1 MNWSTKEAIKH
12 CISNRGWTPIHPK
25 LINKI
30 EDISEKT
37 KTVIFQLPNSNLEI
51 GIRFEGKKNVSCY
64 VPFRSKNGRPFPD
77 ENVSEIHSDIHINV
91 LYPRPEKKGKSGKG
105 ISNSVFNHA
114 PSLHPDKKPRLI
126 DARSKEAFVALLSW
140 LLSENISIGDDIKNE
155 VLTNELSLPTNDNE
169 KKQHRKLT
177 LDDLE
182 KRLARQR
189 EVGSLGENVA
199 FRHEYLRLSLLG
211 CDNPNNY
218 IKKHT
223 EDDVGAGYD
232 LSSEFNAIKRFIE
245 VKSSVISNE
254 SFFLSENE
262 KITLAELGESAYIYL
277 VKIDDLDQKN
287 SMVVNEIRN
296 PMTDPKLIL
305 EPVAY
310 KVTVNKD

>member
-1 MNWSTKEAIKH
+1 MNWSTKEAIKY

-30 EDISEKT
+30 EDIPEKT
-37 KTVIFQLPNSNLEI
+37 RTVIFGLPNSHLAI
-51 GIRFEGKKNVSCY
+51 GIPFDRIEMVSCY
-64 VPFRSKNGRPFPD
+64 VPFTSKNGKFFPD
-77 ENVSEIHSDIHINV
+77 DNISEIHSDIVINMK
-91 LYPRPEKKGKSGKG
+91 YPRADGKG
-105 ISNSVFNHA
+105 IAGSVSRPA

-126 DARSKEAFVALLSW
+126 DVQSKEAFIALLAW
-140 LLSENISIGDDIKNE
+140 LLGENIGIDGVTNNE
-155 VLTNELSLPTNDNE
+155 ELSKEINSPTNDNG

-189 EVGSLGENVA
+189 EVGALGEDVA
-199 FRHEYLRLSLLG
+199 FRHEHLRLSLLG

-218 IKKHT
+218 IKDHAK
-223 EDDVGAGYD
+223 DDVGAGYD
-232 LSSEFNAIKRFIE
+232 LSSEYNGIKRFIE

-287 SMVVNEIRN
+287 SMVVDEIRN